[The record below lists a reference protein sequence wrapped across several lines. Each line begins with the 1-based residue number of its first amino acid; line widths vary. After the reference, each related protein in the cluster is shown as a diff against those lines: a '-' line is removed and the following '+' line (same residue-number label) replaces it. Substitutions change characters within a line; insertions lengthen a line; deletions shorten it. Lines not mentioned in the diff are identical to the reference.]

1 MKGEI
6 YIKAT
11 PEKEGTCLIGHCI
24 LEGVNELDKFNII
37 DSITDSLHMKD
48 EDIMGYY
55 IYRKVKKINL
65 DD

>member
-11 PEKEGTCLIGHCI
+11 PEKEGTRLTGHCI
-24 LEGVNELDKFNII
+24 LEDVNVIDRFNII
-37 DSITDSLHMKD
+37 GSITESLHMKD
-48 EDIMGYY
+48 EDIMEYY
-55 IYRKVKKINL
+55 IYRKVKKITL

>member
-11 PEKEGTCLIGHCI
+11 PEKDGTLLTGHCV
-24 LEGVNELDKFNII
+24 LENVNGMDKYNII
-37 DSITDSLHMKD
+37 DSVIDSLHMDD
-48 EDIMGYY
+48 EDILKYP
-55 IYRKVKKINL
+55 IYRKVKKIIL

>member
-11 PEKEGTCLIGHCI
+11 PEKDGTLLTGHCV
-24 LEGVNELDKFNII
+24 LEDVNGIDKFNII
-37 DSITDSLHMKD
+37 DSITESLHMKD

-55 IYRKVKKINL
+55 IYRKVKKITL

>member
-11 PEKEGTCLIGHCI
+11 PEKEGTPLTVHCV
-24 LEGVNELDKFNII
+24 LENVNGMDKYNII
-37 DSITDSLHMKD
+37 DSITDSLHMTD
-48 EDIMGYY
+48 EDIMGYF
-55 IYRKVKKINL
+55 IYRKIKRIGL

>member
-11 PEKEGTCLIGHCI
+11 PEKEGTRLTGHCI
-24 LEGVNELDKFNII
+24 LEDVNGIDKLNII
-37 DSITDSLHMKD
+37 DSITESLHMKD

-55 IYRKVKKINL
+55 IYRKVKKITL